1 MKRCWTLLLLI
12 LATLA
17 TSPAAAL
24 ACSVCYGEPDS
35 PASRG
40 LTWAIFALGAV
51 VVGVLA
57 GAVAFFVQA
66 SRKATVLEAAQAA
79 GALIEK

>member
-1 MKRCWTLLLLI
+1 MKRRWTILLLF

-17 TSPAAAL
+17 SHPAVAL

-40 LTWAIFALGAV
+40 LTWAILALGGV

-66 SRKATVLEAAQAA
+66 NRKATVLEAAQAA
-79 GALIEK
+79 GGLIE

>member
-1 MKRCWTLLLLI
+1 
-12 LATLA
+12 
-17 TSPAAAL
+17 
-24 ACSVCYGEPDS
+24 
-35 PASRG
+35 
-40 LTWAIFALGAV
+40 LTWAILALGAV

-66 SRKATVLEAAQAA
+66 NRRATVLEAAQAA